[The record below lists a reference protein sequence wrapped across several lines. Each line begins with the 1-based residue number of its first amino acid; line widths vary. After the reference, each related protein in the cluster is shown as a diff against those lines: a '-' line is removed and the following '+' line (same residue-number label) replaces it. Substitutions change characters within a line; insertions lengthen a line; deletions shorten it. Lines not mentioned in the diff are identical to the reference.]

1 MNELTTIQ
9 FKMEEH
15 YSQALMS
22 LRNHMQRQTA
32 NYRLM
37 RKLTELGKMPNH
49 TIPLNNKYI
58 MFWGF
63 PGGASGK
70 ELACQCRRRKRY
82 QFNTWVRKMP
92 WKNAWQLT
100 LAFLPG
106 EFYVQRSLLGYSP
119 WGHKQSDMTG
129 VTQHAR
135 TLCFTILFQDG

>member
-1 MNELTTIQ
+1 
-9 FKMEEH
+9 
-15 YSQALMS
+15 
-22 LRNHMQRQTA
+22 
-32 NYRLM
+32 M

-92 WKNAWQLT
+92 WRNARQLI

-129 VTQHAR
+129 VT
-135 TLCFTILFQDG
+135 